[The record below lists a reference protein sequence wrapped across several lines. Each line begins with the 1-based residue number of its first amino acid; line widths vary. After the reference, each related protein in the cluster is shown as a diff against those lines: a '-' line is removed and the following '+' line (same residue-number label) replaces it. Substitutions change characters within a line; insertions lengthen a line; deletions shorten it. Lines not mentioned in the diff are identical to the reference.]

1 MSKQND
7 LRPFLLALVV
17 TLALLA
23 GVIYFVRYI
32 WQDLPPWLS
41 LIVYILVA
49 VAVIGYPIYAL
60 GRWSDRAF
68 ARPSQDEAKRG
79 ERKQRH
85 EDSR

>member
-1 MSKQND
+1 MSKQNA

-23 GVIYFVRYI
+23 GVIYFVRYV
-32 WQDLPPWLS
+32 WQDLPLWFS

-49 VAVIGYPIYAL
+49 VAVIGYPIYSL

-68 ARPSQDEAKRG
+68 SRLSQDQAKRG

-85 EDSR
+85 DNSP